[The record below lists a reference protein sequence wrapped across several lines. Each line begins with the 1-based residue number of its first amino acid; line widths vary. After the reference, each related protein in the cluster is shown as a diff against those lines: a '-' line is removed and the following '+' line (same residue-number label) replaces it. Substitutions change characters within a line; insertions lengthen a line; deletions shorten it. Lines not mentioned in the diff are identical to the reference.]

1 MDQMEIIWITPRM
14 GAKLRQAR
22 EDKGLSQSELSVLV
36 NASQTQIA
44 HYEKGEHEMPLS
56 RLFDLAQVLG
66 MSAVGLYD
74 E

>member
-1 MDQMEIIWITPRM
+1 MDEMEIIWITPRM

-22 EDKGLSQSELSVLV
+22 EDKGLSQSELAILV

-66 MSAVGLYD
+66 VSVADLYD